1 MTLSVGTPALLD
13 ALQRQVANVFALYLN
28 YKRYHWRV
36 FGPHF
41 HDLHLL
47 FDDHA
52 GQILTTIDGV
62 AERVRILGGDP
73 VATPLA
79 VIETMTVLVPETK
92 EHSVRTMLDEAI
104 ANHRRVIAELRDG
117 VALAT
122 ELGDPGTADLFTRL
136 VQVHEKQEW
145 FLREI
150 VDRTPDGLT
159 SRNGAP
165 LSGARSAERVSLPAR
180 PTGA

>member
-1 MTLSVGTPALLD
+1 MATPETTTLLG
-13 ALQRQVANVFALYLN
+13 ALQRQVANAFSLYMN

-41 HDLHLL
+41 HDLHRL

-52 GQILTTIDGV
+52 GQILTTIDDF

-73 VATPLA
+73 VATPRA
-79 VIETMTVLVPETK
+79 VIEVTTVLAPETK

-104 ANHRRVIAELRDG
+104 ANHRRVIAEMRDG
-117 VALAT
+117 VALAD
-122 ELGDPGTADLFTRL
+122 ELGDPSTADLFTRL
-136 VQVHEKQEW
+136 VQAHEKQEW

-150 VDRTPDGLT
+150 VDRTADGLLCGDGV
-159 SRNGAP
+159 R
-165 LSGARSAERVSLPAR
+165 R
-180 PTGA
+180 